1 MKHKSSAN
9 LKEKYMSS
17 VKKKLGGEVEALRI
31 SELWAE
37 HKRAEQKD
45 DRYNYCLTEE
55 NLTRSLLFQKKKRG

>member
-1 MKHKSSAN
+1 
-9 LKEKYMSS
+9 MSS

-55 NLTRSLLFQKKKRG
+55 NLTQSLLIQEKKRG